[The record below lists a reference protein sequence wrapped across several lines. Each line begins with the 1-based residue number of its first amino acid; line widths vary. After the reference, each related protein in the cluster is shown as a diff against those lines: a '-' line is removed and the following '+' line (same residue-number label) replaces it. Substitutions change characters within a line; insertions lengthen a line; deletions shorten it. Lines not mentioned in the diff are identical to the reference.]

1 MIWDLHCHLS
11 GVPGRTPAERMGKL
25 IEIADRVGIERIVLC
40 MGTRFNYYPAPDDF
54 RRQNDEVLE
63 AIACNPQRVLGFVY
77 VNPQYEQE
85 SLAEIDRCV
94 QRGPMVGVKLWVA
107 MVCSRPPLDP
117 IAQRAAELG
126 VPLFQHT
133 YYRTGP
139 NLKDES
145 SPADLATL
153 ANRHPQASFIAG
165 HSGNDWER
173 GIRAIRAAKNIL
185 ADVSGCDPCAG
196 MVEMAVRELGAE
208 RVVFGSD
215 AAHLGDTGAIYVA
228 LDAKAVGRLQ
238 GRMAGVHVKNTW
250 ADNTGVYAAVLN
262 NTGASGRDPIAD
274 AVERG
279 ARVLLVGGR
288 PFGETILMWWN
299 FVARTPE
306 EIRAARDD
314 WEARR
319 RFGDVPGYPGA
330 RLAAPELAKL
340 ARPNPVS

>member
-1 MIWDLHCHLS
+1 MSSETLSRRTLLTKAAAGAAAAIVAPCVWPRTGEAGAEDSVGRLPAWDGHVHFT
-11 GVPGRTPAERMGKL
+11 GIPGTVPERVTAML
-25 IEIADRVGIERIVLC
+25 ACADRVGIERIVLC

-215 AAHLGDTGAIYVA
+215 AAGRSFASQLGKVYGA
-228 LDAKAVGRLQ
+228 
-238 GRMAGVHVKNTW
+238 
-250 ADNTGVYAAVLN
+250 
-262 NTGASGRDPIAD
+262 
-274 AVERG
+274 
-279 ARVLLVGGR
+279 
-288 PFGETILMWWN
+288 
-299 FVARTPE
+299 
-306 EIRAARDD
+306 
-314 WEARR
+314 
-319 RFGDVPGYPGA
+319 DVP
-330 RLAAPELAKL
+330 LAAKRMILRDNLRRLVEKK
-340 ARPNPVS
+340 RSKETR

>member
-1 MIWDLHCHLS
+1 MSSETLSRRTLLTKAAAGAAAAIVAPCVWPRTGEAGAEDSVGRLPAWDGHVHFT
-11 GVPGRTPAERMGKL
+11 GIPGTVPERVTAML
-25 IEIADRVGIERIVLC
+25 ACADRVGIERIVLC

-94 QRGPMVGVKLWVA
+94 QSGPMVGVKLWVA

-215 AAHLGDTGAIYVA
+215 AAGRSFASQLGKVYGA
-228 LDAKAVGRLQ
+228 
-238 GRMAGVHVKNTW
+238 
-250 ADNTGVYAAVLN
+250 
-262 NTGASGRDPIAD
+262 
-274 AVERG
+274 
-279 ARVLLVGGR
+279 
-288 PFGETILMWWN
+288 
-299 FVARTPE
+299 
-306 EIRAARDD
+306 
-314 WEARR
+314 
-319 RFGDVPGYPGA
+319 DVP
-330 RLAAPELAKL
+330 LAAKRMILRDNLRRLVEKK
-340 ARPNPVS
+340 RSKETR